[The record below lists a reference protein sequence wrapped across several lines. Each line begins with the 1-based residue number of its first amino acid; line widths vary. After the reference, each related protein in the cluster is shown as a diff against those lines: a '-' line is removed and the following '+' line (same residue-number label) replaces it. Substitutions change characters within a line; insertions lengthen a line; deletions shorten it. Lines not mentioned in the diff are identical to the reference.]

1 MAKDECSAEEIK
13 SCVRGSHTLLEISNT
28 LSFNKKIVKGNKIW
42 NGLRSVTLF
51 SLSLK
56 IFIILFGGPDGC
68 HKCITAELKISA
80 WITKL
85 LSYV

>member
-1 MAKDECSAEEIK
+1 MNVVLKKLNPVSEAHILYLKFPILS
-13 SCVRGSHTLLEISNT
+13 
-28 LSFNKKIVKGNKIW
+28 LSFNKKTVKGNKIW

-68 HKCITAELKISA
+68 YKCITAELKISA
-80 WITKL
+80 
-85 LSYV
+85 

>member
-1 MAKDECSAEEIK
+1 MTQVCYS
-13 SCVRGSHTLLEISNT
+13 L
-28 LSFNKKIVKGNKIW
+28 
-42 NGLRSVTLF
+42 

-68 HKCITAELKISA
+68 YKCIMQQNWRFSFEL
-80 WITKL
+80 TKL